1 MMAESNSG
9 NKTGKPTQ
17 KQNDP
22 GTASRDSPD
31 NEKETNDEEMSIELL
46 QEGDTEEVITNK
58 GLYKI

>member
-1 MMAESNSG
+1 MEESNSG

-22 GTASRDSPD
+22 DTASKDSHD
-31 NEKETNDEEMSIELL
+31 IEKETNDEEMSMELL
-46 QEGDTEEVITNK
+46 HEGDTEEVITNK